1 MKPKAKSRTS
11 AQITGDHFLKL
22 GLAEMREFVEY
33 VADKP
38 DGKDALTIL
47 EQRISDQRKADLK
60 VHQAVH
66 KIADADADFNPTGP
80 AFLAAKPK
88 RTAEDDIKKSD
99 SMLAR

>member
-33 VADKP
+33 VSEKP

-47 EQRISDQRKADLK
+47 LQRITEARNEK
-60 VHQAVH
+60 VGRPMTLEEEKYLPRGQ
-66 KIADADADFNPTGP
+66 TG
-80 AFLAAKPK
+80 
-88 RTAEDDIKKSD
+88 
-99 SMLAR
+99 